1 MIKIILLKVWGW
13 RKSRI
18 QTGWILYENLV
29 SNKLTRN
36 KFPWQKENETEVLK
50 ACPTPHF
57 SPLTHD
63 ISSDH
68 VFFCKHLINIIRS
81 RLWFTFQKENMLPVT
96 RGTKKNT
103 VSDMSAADWL
113 SQTHI
118 KNYCK
123 FSCVEI
129 ILCFFSHR
137 WKSL

>member
-1 MIKIILLKVWGW
+1 MIKIILLKLWGR

-18 QTGWILYENLV
+18 QTLFFMRIWFQRSWQGTNFHGKKKM
-29 SNKLTRN
+29 KLKYWRRA
-36 KFPWQKENETEVLK
+36 Q
-50 ACPTPHF
+50 H
-57 SPLTHD
+57 LTSLLSLA
-63 ISSDH
+63 IYQATMYSFAYCANTS
-68 VFFCKHLINIIRS
+68 LIRS